1 MSLAAPE
8 PDGSLV
14 EARELSVSYGQTVA
28 LRSCDLRIRAGESVA
43 VMGAS
48 GSGKSTLLHCLA
60 GVIAPDGGQVWFDG
74 CRLDALSDTER
85 SDLRLRR
92 TGAIFQFGGLVPD
105 LTLAENV
112 MMPLL
117 LLGHRR
123 GSARRAALNAL
134 SELDV
139 AEVAERP
146 AGAVS
151 GGQAQRASVARAVVH
166 EPSAIFA
173 DEPTA
178 ALDRVNAEGVLD
190 LLVDLAGRRGTALV
204 VVTHD
209 HQVASQLD
217 RLVVMRD
224 GALTER
230 PGPAR

>member
-1 MSLAAPE
+1 M
-8 PDGSLV
+8 
-14 EARELSVSYGQTVA
+14 SVSYGATVA
-28 LRSCDLRIRAGESVA
+28 VRSCDLRIQAGDSVA

-60 GVIAPDGGQVWFDG
+60 GVIPLDGGEMWFDG
-74 CRLDALSDTER
+74 CRIDALSDAER

-92 TGAIFQFGGLVPD
+92 MGVIFQFGGLVPD
-105 LTLAENV
+105 LTLVENV

-117 LLGHRR
+117 LLGQRR
-123 GSARRAALNAL
+123 GSARRAALDAL
-134 SELDV
+134 GQLGI

-151 GGQAQRASVARAVVH
+151 GGQAQRAAVARAVVH
-166 EPSAIFA
+166 EPSVIFA
-173 DEPTA
+173 DEPTG

-190 LLVDLAGRRGTALV
+190 LIVDLARRRGTALV

-217 RLVVMRD
+217 RLIVMRD
-224 GALTER
+224 GVPSER
-230 PGPAR
+230 SGPAR

>member
-8 PDGSLV
+8 PARFLV
-14 EARELSVSYGQTVA
+14 EARAVSVSHGETVA
-28 LRSCDLRIRAGESVA
+28 VRSCDLQIGAGDSVA

-60 GVIAPDGGQVWFDG
+60 GVVPPDGGEVWFDG
-74 CRLDALSDTER
+74 CRLDALSDAER

-92 TGAIFQFGGLVPD
+92 MGTILQFGGLVPD
-105 LTLAENV
+105 LTLVENV

-139 AEVAERP
+139 AEVADRP

-166 EPSAIFA
+166 EPSVVFA

-217 RLVVMRD
+217 RLVVLRD
-224 GALTER
+224 GVATER

>member
-1 MSLAAPE
+1 M
-8 PDGSLV
+8 
-14 EARELSVSYGQTVA
+14 SVSYGATVA
-28 LRSCDLRIRAGESVA
+28 VRSCDLRIQAGDSVA

-60 GVIAPDGGQVWFDG
+60 GVIPLDGGEMWFDG
-74 CRLDALSDTER
+74 YRLDALSDAER

-92 TGAIFQFGGLVPD
+92 MGVIFQFGGLVPD
-105 LTLAENV
+105 LTLVENV

-117 LLGHRR
+117 LLGQRR
-123 GSARRAALNAL
+123 GSARRAALDAL
-134 SELDV
+134 DQLGV

-151 GGQAQRASVARAVVH
+151 GGQAQRATVARAVVH
-166 EPSAIFA
+166 EPSVIFA
-173 DEPTA
+173 DEPTG

-190 LLVDLAGRRGTALV
+190 LIVDLAGRSGTALV

-217 RLVVMRD
+217 RLIVMRD
-224 GALTER
+224 GVPSER
-230 PGPAR
+230 SGQAR

>member
-1 MSLAAPE
+1 MSVAAPE
-8 PDGSLV
+8 LARSLV
-14 EARELSVSYGQTVA
+14 EARAVSVFYGEVVA
-28 LRSCDLRIRAGESVA
+28 VRSCDLQIGAGDSVA

-60 GVIAPDGGQVWFDG
+60 GVIPPDGGEVWFDG
-74 CRLDALSDTER
+74 CRLDTLSDAER
-85 SDLRLRR
+85 SELRLKRM
-92 TGAIFQFGGLVPD
+92 GAIFQFGGLVPD
-105 LTLAENV
+105 LTLVENV

-117 LLGHRR
+117 LLGQRR
-123 GSARRAALNAL
+123 GGAREAALNAL

-151 GGQAQRASVARAVVH
+151 GGQAQRAAVARAVVH
-166 EPSAIFA
+166 EPSVIFA
-173 DEPTA
+173 DEPTG

-217 RLVVMRD
+217 RLVVLREGM
-224 GALTER
+224 LTER
-230 PGPAR
+230 PGSAR